1 MGLKCTMVG
10 FWSFCWI
17 VNLWICFCFVALG
30 QKIICLKC
38 STLQKTLTG
47 FQGSVFNQIST
58 KIRFH
63 FTFVIKFVCKRILSM
78 IGGWDKILCASNKN
92 TILGRFCF
100 LWCENLLRTPFFSYS
115 VWRRGSDWEL
125 CTNVR
130 LASDIGKLS
139 RHVFNMLCR
148 ERGRGGNDWGEF

>member
-1 MGLKCTMVG
+1 MDAPNESTFEAMGLKCIMVG

-115 VWRRGSDWEL
+115 LFGVEVLIENYARMYDWPA
-125 CTNVR
+125 T
-130 LASDIGKLS
+130 LAS
-139 RHVFNMLCR
+139 
-148 ERGRGGNDWGEF
+148 